1 MCHFSE
7 SVAMKCPLAPY
18 VCTHQPQPRSPAVG
32 TSSAGHVSFTISPW
46 VKRPGV
52 SVLFVMALFTRRISR
67 GETILIKS
75 CIFLKCY
82 FYTAN
87 LLCKLQRCC
96 YGNTSICNWWYHY
109 DATYEKRERCSGS
122 TAQIPVDECGS
133 ACLHQRWV
141 YLNPGG
147 WNPVPNCDQDLCRD
161 NLPWQCHAV
170 TLKYTR
176 LQNMGLSSWNA

>member
-1 MCHFSE
+1 MICESKARTVLVLCHFRE

-18 VCTHQPQPRSPAVG
+18 VCTHQLLPRSPAAG

-46 VKRPGV
+46 VRRPGV
-52 SVLFVMALFTRRISR
+52 SVLFVMALFIRRISR
-67 GETILIKS
+67 GETIFIKP

-87 LLCKLQRCC
+87 RLCMLQCCC

-109 DATYEKRERCSGS
+109 HATYEKRERCSGS

-141 YLNPGG
+141 YLNP
-147 WNPVPNCDQDLCRD
+147 VLD
-161 NLPWQCHAV
+161 V
-170 TLKYTR
+170 TRIHVEAIDTVDA
-176 LQNMGLSSWNA
+176 MLSS